1 MKNKHK
7 VFQTS
12 FLLFLILCCLSN
24 VSVFQVSAKENLPVI
39 SNLTA
44 SSKNESSLTLKWKK
58 QKNVSGYEIKT
69 YDSKKKSYVTLCKLS
84 KNNTSYTIKNLKPTR
99 KYKYKI
105 RIYKK
110 QNRKNS
116 YGKYSKVYT
125 FSTKPKKPKLVLK
138 NSNGQASI
146 IWNKD
151 KTVSKFLIY
160 AYDSGNGSYTQ
171 IGTVKNTKNSYTLPS
186 FRGTRKYKVRAYRK
200 NGSQVTYNDSKTLT
214 VNTNRYTVSFHPNG
228 ADAGSMKNIS
238 ANLSDDVDLPENT
251 YSKTGYAFIGWNT
264 KKDGSGKSYDDADY
278 ASPLTSKFGV
288 TITLYAQWKPIA
300 YTVSFD
306 GNYND
311 SGIMKDMS
319 CSYDKGSSEP
329 VQEVETA
336 KAEKGNI
343 TAELETSGT
352 IGSEDM
358 RTYSSPVNA
367 EIATADLQVGKPVKK
382 GESLITFNTASL
394 EKSYNISQLQNKASD
409 AANQKSLEMSAKG
422 SEQAAQADAR
432 IQSIDD
438 QLNGLNGQISELA
451 AQTEQSKNA
460 AAEAGNLDKEITE
473 LDKRS
478 EELKN
483 KKDLTKEEQKELEKI
498 QKEKNKKQE
507 QRKAY
512 GDVTAKVS
520 ELENQLKSMQ
530 SQAESLQGSKA
541 EEQSKKAAG
550 EASVL
555 TDAEKQGI
563 ASSQQAAKLTLSQSA
578 DSLEEAKAGIQAE
591 FDGIVTSTEVAA
603 GSAVQEGAPMF
614 SIADASKMCVDFKV
628 SKYNLT
634 SLQVG
639 QKVTITSLDRK
650 YQGSVTNIGKVAE
663 KTEQG
668 AAMATARVHIDNPDD
683 NLIIGLDAKLKIEL
697 GKKTDVL
704 KVPIAAVNSDSKGDF
719 VYVFSKDKLQ
729 KKYVK
734 TGISYKKNIEII
746 EGLKEGEKVVTTID
760 TTIEDGMKA
769 AEKK

>member
-1 MKNKHK
+1 MILKAEH
-7 VFQTS
+7 
-12 FLLFLILCCLSN
+12 LIKKYKSRTVVKD
-24 VSVFQVSAKENLPVI
+24 VSVQVE
-39 SNLTA
+39 
-44 SSKNESSLTLKWKK
+44 
-58 QKNVSGYEIKT
+58 QGEI
-69 YDSKKKSYVTLCKLS
+69 VGLL
-84 KNNTSYTIKNLKPTR
+84 
-99 KYKYKI
+99 
-105 RIYKK
+105 
-110 QNRKNS
+110 
-116 YGKYSKVYT
+116 G
-125 FSTKPKKPKLVLK
+125 
-138 NSNGQASI
+138 
-146 IWNKD
+146 
-151 KTVSKFLIY
+151 
-160 AYDSGNGSYTQ
+160 
-171 IGTVKNTKNSYTLPS
+171 
-186 FRGTRKYKVRAYRK
+186 
-200 NGSQVTYNDSKTLT
+200 
-214 VNTNRYTVSFHPNG
+214 PNG
-228 ADAGSMKNIS
+228 AGKTTSFYMIVGLITPNGGRIF
-238 ANLSDDVDLPENT
+238 LDDQE
-251 YSKTGYAFIGWNT
+251 IT
-264 KKDGSGKSYDDADY
+264 K
-278 ASPLTSKFGV
+278 
-288 TITLYAQWKPIA
+288 
-300 YTVSFD
+300 
-306 GNYND
+306 
-311 SGIMKDMS
+311 
-319 CSYDKGSSEP
+319 EP
-329 VQEVETA
+329 VYKRAQLGVGYLAQEASVFRRLSVED
-336 KAEKGNI
+336 NI
-343 TAELETSGT
+343 RA
-352 IGSEDM
+352 
-358 RTYSSPVNA
+358 V
-367 EIATADLQVGKPVKK
+367 
-382 GESLITFNTASL
+382 
-394 EKSYNISQLQNKASD
+394 
-409 AANQKSLEMSAKG
+409 LEMTKM
-422 SEQAAQADAR
+422 
-432 IQSIDD
+432 
-438 QLNGLNGQISELA
+438 
-451 AQTEQSKNA
+451 
-460 AAEAGNLDKEITE
+460 
-473 LDKRS
+473 
-478 EELKN
+478 
-483 KKDLTKEEQKELEKI
+483 TKEEQKELEKI

>member
-1 MKNKHK
+1 MILRAEH
-7 VFQTS
+7 
-12 FLLFLILCCLSN
+12 LIKKYKSRTVVKD
-24 VSVFQVSAKENLPVI
+24 VSVQVE
-39 SNLTA
+39 
-44 SSKNESSLTLKWKK
+44 
-58 QKNVSGYEIKT
+58 QGEI
-69 YDSKKKSYVTLCKLS
+69 VGLL
-84 KNNTSYTIKNLKPTR
+84 
-99 KYKYKI
+99 
-105 RIYKK
+105 
-110 QNRKNS
+110 
-116 YGKYSKVYT
+116 G
-125 FSTKPKKPKLVLK
+125 
-138 NSNGQASI
+138 
-146 IWNKD
+146 
-151 KTVSKFLIY
+151 
-160 AYDSGNGSYTQ
+160 
-171 IGTVKNTKNSYTLPS
+171 
-186 FRGTRKYKVRAYRK
+186 
-200 NGSQVTYNDSKTLT
+200 
-214 VNTNRYTVSFHPNG
+214 PNG
-228 ADAGSMKNIS
+228 AGKTTSFYMIVGLITPNGGRIF
-238 ANLSDDVDLPENT
+238 LDDQE
-251 YSKTGYAFIGWNT
+251 IT
-264 KKDGSGKSYDDADY
+264 K
-278 ASPLTSKFGV
+278 
-288 TITLYAQWKPIA
+288 
-300 YTVSFD
+300 
-306 GNYND
+306 
-311 SGIMKDMS
+311 
-319 CSYDKGSSEP
+319 EP
-329 VQEVETA
+329 VYKRAQLGVGYLAQEASVFRRLSVED
-336 KAEKGNI
+336 NI
-343 TAELETSGT
+343 RA
-352 IGSEDM
+352 
-358 RTYSSPVNA
+358 V
-367 EIATADLQVGKPVKK
+367 
-382 GESLITFNTASL
+382 
-394 EKSYNISQLQNKASD
+394 
-409 AANQKSLEMSAKG
+409 LEMTKM
-422 SEQAAQADAR
+422 
-432 IQSIDD
+432 
-438 QLNGLNGQISELA
+438 
-451 AQTEQSKNA
+451 
-460 AAEAGNLDKEITE
+460 
-473 LDKRS
+473 
-478 EELKN
+478 
-483 KKDLTKEEQKELEKI
+483 TKEEQKELEKI

-734 TGISYKKNIEII
+734 TGISSKKNIEII

>member
-1 MKNKHK
+1 MEKNNKK
-7 VFQTS
+7 KKKWK
-12 FLLFLILCCLSN
+12 II
-24 VSVFQVSAKENLPVI
+24 LPVAVVVI
-39 SNLTA
+39 LVIVFV
-44 SSKNESSLTLKWKK
+44 
-58 QKNVSGYEIKT
+58 QKG
-69 YDSKKKSYVTLCKLS
+69 
-84 KNNTSYTIKNLKPTR
+84 
-99 KYKYKI
+99 
-105 RIYKK
+105 
-110 QNRKNS
+110 
-116 YGKYSKVYT
+116 
-125 FSTKPKKPKLVLK
+125 
-138 NSNGQASI
+138 
-146 IWNKD
+146 
-151 KTVSKFLIY
+151 
-160 AYDSGNGSYTQ
+160 
-171 IGTVKNTKNSYTLPS
+171 
-186 FRGTRKYKVRAYRK
+186 
-200 NGSQVTYNDSKTLT
+200 
-214 VNTNRYTVSFHPNG
+214 
-228 ADAGSMKNIS
+228 
-238 ANLSDDVDLPENT
+238 
-251 YSKTGYAFIGWNT
+251 
-264 KKDGSGKSYDDADY
+264 
-278 ASPLTSKFGV
+278 
-288 TITLYAQWKPIA
+288 
-300 YTVSFD
+300 
-306 GNYND
+306 
-311 SGIMKDMS
+311 
-319 CSYDKGSSEP
+319 KGSSEA

-336 KAEKGNI
+336 NAEKGNI

-352 IGSEDM
+352 IGSEDV

-367 EIATADLQVGKPVKK
+367 EIATANLQVGKPVKK
-382 GESLITFNTASL
+382 GEPLITFQTGSL

-422 SEQAAQADAR
+422 SEQAAQADSK

-438 QLNGLNGQISELA
+438 QLNSLNGQISELT
-451 AQTEQSKNA
+451 AQMEQSKNA
-460 AAEAGNLDKEITE
+460 ATEAGNLDKEITE

-719 VYVFSKDKLQ
+719 VYVLSQEKLQ

-734 TGISYKKNIEII
+734 TGISSKKNIEII